1 MMLVTVVGAGPG
13 DASLMTLAARE
24 AIAQANAVIGAKR
37 LIESDIIAQA
47 ALTAERFAEVRT
59 GAIVE
64 LLRAHG
70 EWNRVCIV
78 MSGDIGLFS
87 GAAALR
93 EALAAEPSVCVDE
106 VPGISSAQLLAARLG
121 RPWQGWRFES
131 AHGVACG
138 IEALAAQG
146 GPLFLVTG
154 GANTVASLCSRLAA
168 AGLGD
173 ATVSVGE
180 RLSYDDERIICGS
193 AVELA
198 DGDFDPLAVMLVDPP
213 RGGRLWPWRTS
224 GIPDELFERGRSPM
238 TKQEIRAV
246 SLSKLRVGES
256 DVVFDIGAGTGSVTV
271 ELALAASRGTVYA
284 IERDAEGIESTRRN
298 IERFG
303 LGNAVVVEGMA
314 PAALEGLPAPDAVF
328 IGGSGGGLEA
338 IIESVLSAN
347 PAARVCVTCVT
358 LETLAQAS
366 ALLSDTRFT
375 DFDAVSLSVARSA
388 KAGTYH
394 LMHAL
399 NPVHV
404 LSACGVGGNGSIALS
419 EGASHA

>member
-13 DASLMTLAARE
+13 DASLMTLAARD
-24 AIAQANAVIGAKR
+24 AIAQADAVIGAKR
-37 LIESDIIAQA
+37 LIESDVVAQA
-47 ALTAERFAEVRT
+47 ALAAERFAEVRT

-93 EALAAEPSVCVDE
+93 EALAAEPSVRVDE

-154 GANTVASLCSRLAA
+154 GANTIASLCARLAA

-180 RLSYDDERIICGS
+180 RLSYDDERITCGS
-193 AVELA
+193 AAELA

-213 RGGRLWPWRTS
+213 RGGRLWPWRTG

-238 TKQEIRAV
+238 TKQEVRAV

-271 ELALAASRGTVYA
+271 ELALAAPRGTVYA

-303 LGNAVVVEGMA
+303 LGNAVVVEGTA

-328 IGGSGGGLEA
+328 VGGSGGGLKA
-338 IIESVLSAN
+338 ILDSVLAAN

-358 LETLAQAS
+358 LETLSQAS
-366 ALLSDTRFT
+366 ALLSDARFA
-375 DFDAVSLSVARSA
+375 DFDAVSLSVARSS
-388 KAGTYH
+388 KAGAYH
-394 LMHAL
+394 LMRAL

-404 LSACGVGGNGSIALS
+404 LSARGAAAPS

>member
-13 DASLMTLAARE
+13 DASLMTLAARD
-24 AIAQANAVIGAKR
+24 AIAQADAVIGAKR
-37 LIESDIIAQA
+37 LIESDVVAQA
-47 ALTAERFAEVRT
+47 ALAAERFAEVRT

-93 EALAAEPSVCVDE
+93 EALAAEPSVRVDE

-154 GANTVASLCSRLAA
+154 GANTIASLCARLAA

-180 RLSYDDERIICGS
+180 RLSYDDERITCGS
-193 AVELA
+193 AAELA
-198 DGDFDPLAVMLVDPP
+198 DRAFDPLSVMLVDPP
-213 RGGRLWPWRTS
+213 RREARWPWRTG
-224 GIPDELFERGRSPM
+224 GIPDDMFERGEAPM
-238 TKQEIRAV
+238 TKQEVRAV
-246 SLSKLRVGES
+246 ALSKLRVGAS
-256 DVVFDIGAGTGSVTV
+256 DTLYDIGAGTGSVTV
-271 ELALAASRGTVYA
+271 EMALSAPFGSVIA
-284 IERDAEGIESTRRN
+284 IERHPEDAALVERN
-298 IERFG
+298 VRTFG
-303 LGNAVVVEGMA
+303 LGNVSVVAGAA
-314 PAALEGLPAPDAVF
+314 PDVFKGLPAPDAAFV
-328 IGGSGGGLEA
+328 GGSGGRLPEILDALLEA
-338 IIESVLSAN
+338 N
-347 PAARVCVTCVT
+347 PRVRVCVPCVT
-358 LETLAQAS
+358 LETLAQATE
-366 ALLSDTRFT
+366 LLSDGRFEG
-375 DFDAVSLSVARSA
+375 FEAVCVSISRAASA
-388 KAGTYH
+388 GRYH
-394 LMHAL
+394 LMRAL
-399 NPVHV
+399 NPVHIV
-404 LSACGVGGNGSIALS
+404 SAQ
-419 EGASHA
+419 GAMGDGLHA